1 MSAKMNDLV
10 RHWWN
15 WLLTRSYLKP
25 IAFGLVFGFAV
36 GVLVYDVRREWI
48 GDSLL
53 IALEV
58 ECKTY
63 MGDRAMLV
71 YHEKRF
77 YCLPERP

>member
-1 MSAKMNDLV
+1 MLTTRELV
-10 RHWWN
+10 WKWIEPGFPI
-15 WLLTRSYLKP
+15 LLSVVMG
-25 IAFGLVFGFAV
+25 IAIGI
-36 GVLVYDVRREWI
+36 LVYDVRREWI

-53 IALEV
+53 VSLEH
-58 ECKTY
+58 ECRSY